1 VKPLALI
8 AAALAAGFL
17 AVPETRAADPAT
29 TAAPE
34 PASEIRRE
42 MLAEYQYTPPGTPA
56 ATLPTS
62 LQSHAPPIFTFTTPP
77 DVVKMD
83 AFEVQETGTGGGPGA
98 QLTRGDVAVPPPSV
112 ASKLGIGVHAKDIGK
127 VRVFAVTFLYVPIMV
142 GFAW

>member
-1 VKPLALI
+1 MQPPALI

-17 AVPETRAADPAT
+17 ALPLAAAADPAPT
-29 TAAPE
+29 PTAEAP
-34 PASEIRRE
+34 SVIRQE
-42 MLAEYQYTPPGTPA
+42 MLAEYSYTPPGAKA
-56 ATLPTS
+56 AALPTS

-83 AFEVQETGTGGGPGA
+83 TFEVQETGKGGGPGA
-98 QLTRGDVAVPPPSV
+98 RLTLGDVAVPPPSV

>member
-17 AVPETRAADPAT
+17 AVRETRAADPAT
-29 TAAPE
+29 TPAPE

-42 MLAEYQYTPPGTPA
+42 MLAEYPYTPPGAKAPS
-56 ATLPTS
+56 LPTS
-62 LQSHAPPIFTFTTPP
+62 LPSQAPPIFTFTTPP

-83 AFEVQETGTGGGPGA
+83 AFEVQETGKGGGPGA
-98 QLTRGDVAVPPPSV
+98 KLTLGDVAVPPPSV
-112 ASKLGIGVHAKDIGK
+112 ASKLGIGVHGKDIGK
-127 VRVFAVTFLYVPIMV
+127 IRVFAVTFLYVPIMV